1 MPTSR
6 IHSILDDYQ
15 FHNRLILRFVD
26 GISHKESVLQLPF
39 QHNCL
44 NWILGH
50 IVANR
55 SHALEAIGAPH
66 SWQEEVRKLYHT
78 GTPPITEESAALD
91 FPVLVNLLQ
100 ESLNTLQSGLEE
112 LDENNLDESH
122 NNYRGEKTRY
132 EHLTGFQWPE
142 TFHIGQLEILQAYIQ
157 SHR

>member
-6 IHSILDDYQ
+6 IQSILDDYQ

-78 GTPPITEESAALD
+78 GTPPITEESAALG

-132 EHLTGFQWPE
+132 EHLTGFHWHE
-142 TFHIGQLEILQAYIQ
+142 TFHIGQLEILRAYIQ